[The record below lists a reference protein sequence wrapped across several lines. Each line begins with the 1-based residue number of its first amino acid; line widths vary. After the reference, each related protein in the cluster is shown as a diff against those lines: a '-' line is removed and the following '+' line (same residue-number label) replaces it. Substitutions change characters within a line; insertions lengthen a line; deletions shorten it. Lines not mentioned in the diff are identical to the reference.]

1 MTIEQAVLDYLAEAQ
16 KWVKVYTDT
25 LILACEESYTP
36 EQVRN
41 ALRRLKRARRIVYV
55 GPRSCGYWRT
65 AR

>member
-16 KWVKVYTDT
+16 KWVKVSTDT
-25 LILACEESYTP
+25 LILACEESYNP

-41 ALRRLKRARRIVYV
+41 ALRRLKRARKIVYV

-65 AR
+65 V